1 MKNRPILTVA
11 AILLCSSVLI
21 AQVQVSREPRHKNVF
36 ENKYIRLLDVWLQPG
51 DTTLFHIHS
60 TPSVFLQFT
69 NTAIA
74 IQVKGQ
80 DWVKDKS
87 VAGNASYSSFSPDS
101 LVHRVSNW
109 DTLPFHVTD
118 IEILSSFKPGNF
130 LKPLPFTVLF
140 ESEKAVAYQLNHSGF
155 NQKIIS
161 NRGPMIA
168 ELVAGSEVVFH
179 DTMGKKSTKIKTG
192 KYFYIKPG
200 SSFYFSAE
208 ENEAI
213 NLVLFEIK

>member
-1 MKNRPILTVA
+1 MKNKITFFFA
-11 AILLCSSVLI
+11 AMLFSSSVLTG
-21 AQVQVSREPRHKNVF
+21 QVQVSKEPLHKKVL

-69 NTAIA
+69 NTTLG

-80 DWVKDKS
+80 NWLRDQS
-87 VAGNASYSSFSPDS
+87 VEGNASYRSFSPEI
-101 LVHRVSNW
+101 LIHRVSNW
-109 DTLPFHVTD
+109 DTVPFHVTD
-118 IEILSSFKPGNF
+118 TEILSSLKPGNQ

-140 ESEKAVAYQLNHSGF
+140 ENEKVIAYRVAGSLFSNE
-155 NQKIIS
+155 IIS

-168 ELVAGSEVVFH
+168 ELVAGNEIVFH

-192 KYFYIKPG
+192 KYLYIKPG
-200 SSFYFSAE
+200 ASFYFSAK
-208 ENEAI
+208 ENEEI
-213 NLVLFEIK
+213 NMVLFEIK

>member
-36 ENKYIRLLDVWLQPG
+36 ENKYIRILDVWLPPG

-60 TPSVFLQFT
+60 TPSVFLHFSNATFT
-69 NTAIA
+69 SQA
-74 IQVKGQ
+74 KGQ
-80 DWVKDKS
+80 DWVKDKA
-87 VAGNASYSSFSPDS
+87 VAGTAWYRSFSPDIQ
-101 LVHRVSNW
+101 VHRVSNC
-109 DTLPFHVTD
+109 DTIPFHVND
-118 IEILSSFKPGNF
+118 IEILSSYKPGNHF
-130 LKPLPFTVLF
+130 TPLSFTVLF
-140 ESEKAVAYQLNHSGF
+140 ENEKAVAYQLTNSGL
-155 NQKIIS
+155 NENIIT

-168 ELVAGSEVVFH
+168 ELVAGNEVVFH
-179 DTMGKKSTKIKTG
+179 DTMGKKSAKIKNG